1 MAGRLVSV
9 PSDLALGVAGLAVTP
24 TSTVFRDGVKKK
36 LRAEAL
42 ASCYNAILMQ
52 TIVDTQT
59 YPYFYHDY
67 FLLKNDVPSPV
78 ISRLPEIPGGPDLN
92 FGLLHQSGHYTV
104 AVLKEGMPLTTARSS
119 SVYERSM
126 ATEGPPCHQ
135 SALGFIP
142 VPTACLEDGYR
153 QDRFVSISTGE
164 LRFVHI
170 FRKDDLFCD
179 YGIKSQ
185 QCEDY
190 VKTWSWRDG
199 QRVEE
204 CEMKFADF
212 WEGTSYSSSRL
223 PKFVPSYPTVDPCNH
238 NLVNFYLPTGQRF
251 DGHVIC
257 VDLPSMEIKYCGK
270 KKEQRRIS
278 SSRSPG
284 RGKETALKT
293 KHRRLEA

>member
-1 MAGRLVSV
+1 MK
-9 PSDLALGVAGLAVTP
+9 GVWQLKVRHVYASYLRQQENG
-24 TSTVFRDGVKKK
+24 K
-36 LRAEAL
+36 LRVSLSLIILLPGWDIHTVL
-42 ASCYNAILMQ
+42 ANENSFWWVDLCCGILS
-52 TIVDTQT
+52 
-59 YPYFYHDY
+59 Y
-67 FLLKNDVPSPV
+67 
-78 ISRLPEIPGGPDLN
+78 DLD
-92 FGLLHQSGHYTV
+92 Q
-104 AVLKEGMPLTTARSS
+104 
-119 SVYERSM
+119 
-126 ATEGPPCHQ
+126 HQ

-270 KKEQRRIS
+270 VRE
-278 SSRSPG
+278 G
-284 RGKETALKT
+284 LLHGL
-293 KHRRLEA
+293 RLEIFEFSGVWNVYELFFPPT